1 MKEFLLFIGF
11 CVLVFWLLS
20 KIGGGGGGSWL
31 GDDVGG
37 ME

>member
-1 MKEFLLFIGF
+1 MKEGILFIGF
-11 CVLVFWLLS
+11 CILVFWLLS